1 MVITGIVTSLD
12 PIRNSCASSD
22 AMQLS
27 TRNMIMVD
35 GRWSMVDGRRLASR
49 VSHLVS
55 LSYLSRVI
63 KSNETPFHLLTESP
77 SESV

>member
-35 GRWSMVDGRRLASR
+35 GRWSMVDGRWSMVGVSRLASR
-49 VSHLVS
+49 VSLVS
-55 LSYLSRVI
+55 LSCHH
-63 KSNETPFHLLTESP
+63 E
-77 SESV
+77 